1 MSIGLAQNIESE
13 QRLVKI
19 QKAAFVPLR
28 QDQSGIANKTPV
40 LIMSDRSKLAK
51 ECRQLQRLMLSTS
64 FLLTPSLRRRER
76 RGPGSSP
83 SIRAF
88 KSLHRARKC
97 GYVMLRNEIFPSLR
111 RVSNVHQPSC
121 WISAEENDPI
131 SFSVKDRPLASQM
144 D

>member
-51 ECRQLQRLMLSTS
+51 ECRQLQRLMLINIVLADTQ
-64 FLLTPSLRRRER
+64 PAEER
-76 RGPGSSP
+76 TQ
-83 SIRAF
+83 
-88 KSLHRARKC
+88 RAR
-97 GYVMLRNEIFPSLR
+97 LEPF
-111 RVSNVHQPSC
+111 H
-121 WISAEENDPI
+121 
-131 SFSVKDRPLASQM
+131 
-144 D
+144 